1 MPLILSKYK
10 HPSFILSVLVAL
22 GILSVLIYKASKTSF
37 THDEAFTYTHYV
49 HQGFFDIIS
58 FKHPYLNN
66 HILNSLLMKYSE
78 MLFGKSELALRLP
91 SILGFVIYS
100 VFGLLWLFK
109 ICPRLILPCYIL
121 LVLNPYLLDFF
132 ILARGYGL
140 SVGFLMASVYFISL
154 YLETYS
160 SKPLIYHHIAV
171 LLAIFSNF
179 SMLNYFVVSFV
190 VLNLILL
197 TNFYF
202 VKKQFTRQQLI
213 SFYKVSA
220 VCFIGYVVF
229 LFEPIRR
236 LTGIT
241 LLDFGGKEGFMMDT
255 VRSIIYDVFYEQAVS
270 DELLLILKSLSVV
283 VFITGLIIS
292 GYMLFKKTV
301 FLITQHVVLFYSSF
315 LLFGM
320 VSVSVLQHY
329 IIGNDYYLHRFAI
342 FYYVVFM
349 INLCALL
356 AYIHQRVASFVS
368 VTLSALGAILLFINV
383 SVNLP
388 LHYFKDWKYDMST
401 KQVMQVLQQKQQEQP
416 NKKIQLGVNWLFEPS
431 TNFYRIIWDLKW
443 LAPTHRNGIS
453 NTDDYLYLFLTDK
466 EWQNYQHLPKLLE
479 NKVSNTVLVQQQ
491 SF

>member
-1 MPLILSKYK
+1 
-10 HPSFILSVLVAL
+10 
-22 GILSVLIYKASKTSF
+22 
-37 THDEAFTYTHYV
+37 
-49 HQGFFDIIS
+49 
-58 FKHPYLNN
+58 
-66 HILNSLLMKYSE
+66 
-78 MLFGKSELALRLP
+78 
-91 SILGFVIYS
+91 
-100 VFGLLWLFK
+100 
-109 ICPRLILPCYIL
+109 
-121 LVLNPYLLDFF
+121 
-132 ILARGYGL
+132 
-140 SVGFLMASVYFISL
+140 
-154 YLETYS
+154 
-160 SKPLIYHHIAV
+160 
-171 LLAIFSNF
+171 
-179 SMLNYFVVSFV
+179 MLNYFVVSFV

-301 FLITQHVVLFYSSF
+301 FLITQHMVLFYSSF

-342 FYYVVFM
+342 FY
-349 INLCALL
+349 
-356 AYIHQRVASFVS
+356 
-368 VTLSALGAILLFINV
+368 
-383 SVNLP
+383 
-388 LHYFKDWKYDMST
+388 
-401 KQVMQVLQQKQQEQP
+401 
-416 NKKIQLGVNWLFEPS
+416 
-431 TNFYRIIWDLKW
+431 
-443 LAPTHRNGIS
+443 
-453 NTDDYLYLFLTDK
+453 
-466 EWQNYQHLPKLLE
+466 
-479 NKVSNTVLVQQQ
+479 
-491 SF
+491 

>member
-1 MPLILSKYK
+1 MWLSLLKYK
-10 HPSFILSVLVAL
+10 PLVFILTVLVAM
-22 GILSVLIYKASKTSF
+22 SVLCALIYKASITSF

-66 HILNSLLMKYSE
+66 HILNTLLMKYSE
-78 MLFGKSELALRLP
+78 MLFGKYELALRSP

-109 ICPRLILPCYIL
+109 ICPRLILPGYLL

-140 SVGFLMASVYFISL
+140 SVSFLMTSVYFIGL
-154 YLETYS
+154 YLETY
-160 SKPLIYHHIAV
+160 KAKHLIYHHIAV

-190 VLNLILL
+190 VLNLIVL
-197 TNFYF
+197 TNYYF
-202 VKKQFTRQQLI
+202 VKKNYTKQQLI
-213 SFYKVSA
+213 TFYKVSSL
-220 VCFIGYVVF
+220 CFIGYIIF

-241 LLDFGGKEGFMMDT
+241 LLDFGGKDGFMVDT

-270 DELLLILKSLSVV
+270 DELLLILKIMSSV

-292 GYMLFKKTV
+292 GYMFFKKTV
-301 FLITQHVVLFYSSF
+301 FLTIQHTVSFFSSL

-320 VSVSVLQHY
+320 VSISVLQHY
-329 IIGNDYYLHRFAI
+329 IMGNDYYLHRFAI

-349 INLCALL
+349 INVCALL
-356 AYIHQRVASFVS
+356 SYLNQRVTSFV
-368 VTLSALGAILLFINV
+368 TLVFGGLISILLLINV
-383 SVNLP
+383 YTNFTF
-388 LHYFKDWKYDMST
+388 HYFKDWKYDMST
-401 KQVMQVLQQKQQEQP
+401 KQVMQIIKQRHQEQT
-416 NKKIQLGVNWLFEPS
+416 NKKVQLGVNWLFEPS

-443 LAPTHRNGIS
+443 FVPTHRNGI
-453 NTDDYLYLFLTDK
+453 NITDDYLYIFLTDK
-466 EWQNYQHLPKLLE
+466 EWQNHQQLPKLLE
-479 NKVSNTVLVQQQ
+479 NKVSNTVLVQQ
-491 SF
+491 